1 MTEIKAPDRRT
12 LEDALRDRGIEP
24 EGVYQCPSCQRQ
36 YPAFALV
43 DVSDISRISDD
54 VACADCLISA
64 KRDAEAEIAAT
75 EPEPQ
80 GWASALG
87 EGLRAER
94 NRLLDSRAWTI
105 RADSPLTPQC
115 RALWAQWFLS
125 LHQMT
130 TSGIDPENWCFP
142 KEPELEYMT
151 PDEAA
156 ARLLALISE

>member
-1 MTEIKAPDRRT
+1 MTEIAKPDRRT

-24 EGVYQCPSCQRQ
+24 EGVYKCPSCQRD

-54 VACADCLISA
+54 VACADCMITA
-64 KRDAEAEIAAT
+64 QREADAEAAAA
-75 EPEPQ
+75 EPMAQ
-80 GWASALG
+80 GWASDIG

-105 RADSPLTPQC
+105 RADSPLTPEC
-115 RALWAQWFLS
+115 RAKWAQWFLS

-130 TSGIDPENWCFP
+130 TGQIEPENWRFP

-156 ARLLALISE
+156 ARLLALISV